1 MRIFLITFSFPYPLA
16 AEDSFLNN
24 ELFGYLE
31 WRKNKPD
38 IELVLVPGN
47 RDPRSASK
55 QNDSIVLDES
65 LLKIRNKIRRT
76 RKIRMIILF
85 GKNIRFFVQE
95 RRDQFNT
102 SLKLDIQ
109 KYLKWCDEKVVVDKA
124 LKSGWLKDLEIDDVV
139 YTWWLSGYTHA
150 LVSSKKLKKKNALI
164 VSRAHGGDLFRVRGV
179 QVRQIETVNLCRK
192 VFPSTFRGLED
203 LVKRGANE
211 SILERRV
218 LGVQSDKS
226 EIEPNQVKKYSF
238 ASHTNEIQI
247 ITISGIDP
255 VKDLGRL
262 GKYLN
267 EISSTTRKVRWHHF
281 GESVD
286 ALIDASLNGIKNDN
300 FSAVS
305 FGQLSNI
312 EIQKILRT
320 YSTQSNAIMVNFSIS
335 EGSALSLVEAV
346 SNGVP
351 VIGRDVGGVSEIVN
365 EQTGVLLPEIP
376 TTVDLQNAID
386 EILMKRD
393 QLIGSCLV
401 YYKNNYEAKKIYGNF
416 YDSLCQLNH
425 LAELETK
432 NK

>member
-31 WRKNKPD
+31 WRKDKSD
-38 IELVLVPGN
+38 IELILVPGN
-47 RDPRSASK
+47 RDFRSATK

-76 RKIRMIILF
+76 RRVRILILF
-85 GKNIRFFVQE
+85 AKNIKFFFQE
-95 RRDQFNT
+95 RSAQFNT

-109 KYLKWCDEKVVVDKA
+109 KYLKWCDEKIVVDKA
-124 LKSGWLKDLEIDDVV
+124 LKSGWLKDLETDDVI

-203 LVKRGANE
+203 LVKRGAIEN
-211 SILERRV
+211 ILERRV
-218 LGVQSDKS
+218 LGVQINKS
-226 EIEPNQVKKYSF
+226 ELEPKQYKKYAFELLS
-238 ASHTNEIQI
+238 NEIQI
-247 ITISGIDP
+247 ITVSGIDP

-262 GKYLN
+262 AKYLN
-267 EISSTTRKVRWHHF
+267 EISRTGRKVKWHHF
-281 GESVD
+281 GESVE
-286 ALIDASLNGIKNDN
+286 ALINASLTGFKDDN
-300 FSAVS
+300 LSTVS
-305 FGQLSNI
+305 FGQLSNT
-312 EIQKILRT
+312 EIHKILRT

-351 VIGRDVGGVSEIVN
+351 VIGRDVGGVGEIVN

-376 TTVDLQNAID
+376 TIVDLHNAIE
-386 EILMKRD
+386 EILIKRN
-393 QLIGSCLV
+393 QLVSSCLEF
-401 YYKNNYEAKKIYGNF
+401 YRDNYEAQKIYGEF
-416 YDSLCQLNH
+416 YDSLCKLN
-425 LAELETK
+425 
-432 NK
+432 